1 MIVLPAAGVSGE
13 LHGQILDHGLQYPVP
28 GPETV
33 FLVQLLEAVQ
43 IQEEDVH
50 GIREMDGIE
59 GLNEAAGCQGPGQGV
74 AFFSPFLFFKGRGLQ
89 DTAPCDGLGLEKG
102 PVSRRNH
109 GPDLPLILRTADTVA
124 DGHRPAGFCI
134 KGLLQ
139 FFQPSGEI
147 FSGHVP
153 GHDEEFVA
161 PVAVGPEE
169 GPLVSPAQAVGEAPE
184 QGDTCFFS
192 LFGQIAAEA
201 INIYESRTGEAAR
214 EFLHIFDHAGGIR
227 KPRLFIRS
235 PFDVELAVRLLQ
247 FLQYAVAVDE
257 GTSADDGKTYA
268 EKDKNEQVVCILPGK
283 RKLKNLKNSREDSPR
298 QGIVD
303 DVPIEG
309 KGRQGRYRQH
319 DQHGLYIETGPCLG
333 AKYREHAH
341 ELGNHHLPA
350 ENVLRQLHMIR
361 QELLQK
367 DRRQKENRQI
377 QENDQTIDQ
386 IRVSEDRGYRH
397 LRLQGQSRKAQ
408 EANHH
413 GNRTRGPGGKGIR
426 PHLSLQKVPVVFVR
440 ILEKLSSSH
449 KRSTIRP
456 LPPVVRTGG
465 THFS

>member
-1 MIVLPAAGVSGE
+1 MIDPGPEADIDLPVEGGQALLDAAQASLVIVPFRQQGEVIVLPAAGVSGE

-59 GLNEAAGCQGPGQGV
+59 GLNEAADCQGPGQGV
-74 AFFSPFLFFKGRGLQ
+74 AFFSPFLFFKGRGLE

-268 EKDKNEQVVCILPGK
+268 EKNKNEQVVCILPGK
-283 RKLKNLKNSREDSPR
+283 RKLKNLKNSREDN
-298 QGIVD
+298 
-303 DVPIEG
+303 PI
-309 KGRQGRYRQH
+309 
-319 DQHGLYIETGPCLG
+319 
-333 AKYREHAH
+333 RE
-341 ELGNHHLPA
+341 
-350 ENVLRQLHMIR
+350 
-361 QELLQK
+361 
-367 DRRQKENRQI
+367 
-377 QENDQTIDQ
+377 
-386 IRVSEDRGYRH
+386 
-397 LRLQGQSRKAQ
+397 
-408 EANHH
+408 
-413 GNRTRGPGGKGIR
+413 
-426 PHLSLQKVPVVFVR
+426 
-440 ILEKLSSSH
+440 
-449 KRSTIRP
+449 
-456 LPPVVRTGG
+456 
-465 THFS
+465 